1 MVRFRT
7 KLRRLRS
14 FIDSGSQISLIKLSI
29 AQQIAKEENVL
40 IHESDK
46 RAISLTGHEVK
57 FHGMIKFE
65 LMFNGKPFKHN
76 FYITSEANF
85 SGALLIGLD
94 FLHHFDATMHFGAQ
108 NLINIKGQSFKYES
122 REDYDDYESVRTL
135 KEEPKIDQQFRVIN
149 NKHVVIPANSIYKIN
164 AVIVAPKSNKT
175 NLIVED
181 ALNNQFMKIE
191 RALVNKN
198 RIQIGCMNAS
208 DKDMTLKL
216 NQVIGIASPVE
227 EIKDK
232 IPEIEKEDIEEQI
245 AKLDLKHLS
254 KFEQDQVKDLIR
266 SNSKSFSTK
275 AEPLGLIHGEQHE
288 IHTEEG
294 KVSYV
299 PQYRQ
304 PQIVRQKIEDMADDL
319 LARGV
324 VRRCDSA
331 WNSPILLVTKK
342 DGTSR
347 FTVDLRGVNAITE
360 NRVHPIPKISETLDS
375 LANSKYFSTLDAKSG
390 YWQLKLR
397 EEDQEKTAFRT
408 ATKTLCFRRMPFGL
422 RTASFSFQNI
432 LNKILRDALGI
443 YSVIYIDDVV
453 IYSKSFADHL
463 EHLDKVLKM
472 MAKAGVKMSL
482 NKSQFAQT
490 EIHFLGFIVNG
501 EGIVS
506 DPKKVRAIQNFPI
519 PKNQKNV
526 RQFLA
531 TVGFYRQF
539 IEDFAGIAAPLSS
552 LLRKD
557 TKWKWESMHQEAF
570 QKLKCAM
577 VTAPVLKHPDF
588 DKSFE
593 IHSDASSESIGGCLM
608 QEHDGILHPVSYFSR
623 KLRGAETRYSVS
635 EWESLGVIS
644 SIKHFHY
651 YIYGRKFKVV
661 VDHKPL
667 INIFRVH
674 SKNNRI
680 NRWASFLMDYDFNTV
695 YKQGKLHHLPDALSR
710 NCEDEPLM
718 KEINALRQ
726 KKILKKKQ
734 INEKPKFAEIFG
746 RENVKAEQE
755 KEDRW
760 NLLITYLKGGEVP
773 SCPPRSTVNNFTL
786 MNDCLYFSSKK
797 DKATDNLKLVV
808 PQSLKEDALKLVHDS
823 QNSIHAGFLKTLFR
837 AQGLFYWPNMVL
849 DIKQYCKHCMPCLKR
864 KSGVKSKAAMGDF
877 PPISEPNERIGIDL
891 IGILPETKRGNKFIL
906 TVHDHF
912 SKYTYI
918 YPIPGK
924 SAEVVTNA
932 FRKHILI
939 AGAPSYIT
947 SDRGSEFIA
956 ATFRELCNTMRITTN
971 FATSF
976 RPQACGAVENRNK
989 VIGDYL
995 HFLSNESNQD
1005 WDDLC
1010 EYVQAAIN
1018 SAYHVAIRD
1027 TPFFIHHGRDYKT
1040 IYSDIL
1046 SVIILEK
1053 WIKKDLITLKFK
1065 SVYQRLSNK

>member
-1 MVRFRT
+1 MTEFC
-7 KLRRLRS
+7 
-14 FIDSGSQISLIKLSI
+14 ILS
-29 AQQIAKEENVL
+29 
-40 IHESDK
+40 
-46 RAISLTGHEVK
+46 
-57 FHGMIKFE
+57 
-65 LMFNGKPFKHN
+65 
-76 FYITSEANF
+76 
-85 SGALLIGLD
+85 
-94 FLHHFDATMHFGAQ
+94 AT
-108 NLINIKGQSFKYES
+108 
-122 REDYDDYESVRTL
+122 
-135 KEEPKIDQQFRVIN
+135 
-149 NKHVVIPANSIYKIN
+149 
-164 AVIVAPKSNKT
+164 
-175 NLIVED
+175 
-181 ALNNQFMKIE
+181 
-191 RALVNKN
+191 
-198 RIQIGCMNAS
+198 
-208 DKDMTLKL
+208 
-216 NQVIGIASPVE
+216 
-227 EIKDK
+227 
-232 IPEIEKEDIEEQI
+232 
-245 AKLDLKHLS
+245 
-254 KFEQDQVKDLIR
+254 
-266 SNSKSFSTK
+266 
-275 AEPLGLIHGEQHE
+275 
-288 IHTEEG
+288 
-294 KVSYV
+294 
-299 PQYRQ
+299 
-304 PQIVRQKIEDMADDL
+304 
-319 LARGV
+319 
-324 VRRCDSA
+324 
-331 WNSPILLVTKK
+331 
-342 DGTSR
+342 
-347 FTVDLRGVNAITE
+347 
-360 NRVHPIPKISETLDS
+360 
-375 LANSKYFSTLDAKSG
+375 
-390 YWQLKLR
+390 
-397 EEDQEKTAFRT
+397 
-408 ATKTLCFRRMPFGL
+408 
-422 RTASFSFQNI
+422 
-432 LNKILRDALGI
+432 
-443 YSVIYIDDVV
+443 
-453 IYSKSFADHL
+453 
-463 EHLDKVLKM
+463 
-472 MAKAGVKMSL
+472 
-482 NKSQFAQT
+482 
-490 EIHFLGFIVNG
+490 
-501 EGIVS
+501 
-506 DPKKVRAIQNFPI
+506 
-519 PKNQKNV
+519 
-526 RQFLA
+526 
-531 TVGFYRQF
+531 
-539 IEDFAGIAAPLSS
+539 
-552 LLRKD
+552 
-557 TKWKWESMHQEAF
+557 
-570 QKLKCAM
+570 
-577 VTAPVLKHPDF
+577 
-588 DKSFE
+588 
-593 IHSDASSESIGGCLM
+593 
-608 QEHDGILHPVSYFSR
+608 FSR

-667 INIFRVH
+667 INIFKVH

-680 NRWASFLMDYDFNTV
+680 NRWASFLMDYDFDTV

-849 DIKQYCKHCMPCLKR
+849 DIKQYCKRCMPCLKR

-956 ATFRELCNTMRITTN
+956 ATFRELCHTMRITTN

-995 HFLSNESNQD
+995 HFLSNESNDD

-1046 SVIILEK
+1046 SNNTRKMDQEKPYNVEIQERLTKAFDQVKENNINAHESYKKSYNKNVRPHNISAGDIVLVRNEIKSGQNIRKLNPRYNGPYRVIK
-1053 WIKKDLITLKFK
+1053 FVSDNNCVIKGMMQNNTKELLVHTDRLKLALPNEDPYPHYKEAKTLKKNIVIEEVSSDDDTAKQSSSSDDEIIIQRRNKNKKVIK
-1065 SVYQRLSNK
+1065 SKRKKIIVDDQADTDVDEHRNEIDDEIRFPNQNDRDENRNLISSNDEDELLSEDEERRQISGYNLRNRN